1 MMTRND
7 RLDALKRLAEQRVVV
22 LDGAM
27 GTMIQSLGLDETDFR
42 GERFKD
48 HSRDLEGDNDLLN
61 LTRPD
66 AIERLHRDYLEAGA
80 DIIQHNTFNAPSIR
94 HANYGLQDLDSEIN
108 RSGHGQTGRTHRLTP
123 V

>member
-1 MMTRND
+1 
-7 RLDALKRLAEQRVVV
+7 
-22 LDGAM
+22 M

-48 HSRDLEGDNDLLN
+48 HSRDLKGDNDLLN

-80 DIIQHNTFNAPSIR
+80 DIIQTNTFNATSISQ
-94 HANYGLQDLDSEIN
+94 ADYGLQDLARAIN
-108 RSGHGQTGRTHRLTP
+108 RPGAGIARPAAGAYGAGSDERDVGKGGVQYA
-123 V
+123 